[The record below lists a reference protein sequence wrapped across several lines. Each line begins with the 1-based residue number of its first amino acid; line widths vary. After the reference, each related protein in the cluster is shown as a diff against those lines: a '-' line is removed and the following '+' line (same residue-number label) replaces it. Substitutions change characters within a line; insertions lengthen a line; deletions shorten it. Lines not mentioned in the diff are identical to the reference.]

1 MPRICVILIAC
12 IFTIGW
18 QGSVMSEEATE
29 FKGGTEADYAA
40 MQALLMNSIGA
51 YNESDP
57 EKFKSAYTE
66 DAWQISMR
74 RPIKKTREGIG
85 AAFTPG
91 MSKYLFASELE
102 VLDIE
107 VHDDIAYMISRTTLT
122 GEPRDGA
129 AVPSF
134 VEERINTIIYK
145 RQSGKWLIHRF
156 MEGTSPREGEPST
169 IPTD

>member
-1 MPRICVILIAC
+1 MSNIRAILVISLC
-12 IFTIGW
+12 TIFS
-18 QGSVMSEEATE
+18 QGPVMSEEATTP
-29 FKGGTEADYAA
+29 KGGTDADYAA
-40 MQALLMNSIGA
+40 MQALLTNSIDA

-91 MSKYLFASELE
+91 MSQYLFSTDLE

-107 VHDDIAYMISRTTLT
+107 VHGDIAYMISRTTLV
-122 GEPRDGA
+122 GEPREGA
-129 AVPSF
+129 SVPSF

-145 RQSGKWLIHRF
+145 RVDGNWLIHRF
-156 MEGTSPREGEPST
+156 MEGTSPRPGEPST